1 MRGSLG
7 RPLRR
12 KSRRPRR
19 ESKAWPL
26 DDYGPLDLP
35 SDIAVCRLAL
45 SFMTAWGVD
54 ADFDARCAAEIGV
67 SPPAPVL
74 AYGVCGHGGR
84 LSFLTP
90 HAQRR
95 DRRWQCS
102 PHMTALWSLG
112 AVSLAN
118 TLMMCPGYDEVRNTC
133 SSVVTHFSVTVPE
146 AMPQLAPPSL
156 SFLARHYCDPT
167 EEVQAAARALL
178 EGALQR
184 MTPQMRQRVVEAWRP
199 RLVPPPHRPPQPTP
213 PKAAAAPAPSVA
225 PSHGQLLT
233 TTTTELHA
241 AQPPATATA
250 SPAVKPLPFE
260 LTSAHGVAVLVLGVL
275 VCRFGAEVDP
285 AIHAALTS
293 SLLALLDSPSE
304 AGRLAAADLLSK
316 APLPHPSPNPDP
328 YPHIDPRPDDLSLTS
343 SPRRTSSGARI
354 SRSPQR

>member
-1 MRGSLG
+1 
-7 RPLRR
+7 
-12 KSRRPRR
+12 
-19 ESKAWPL
+19 
-26 DDYGPLDLP
+26 
-35 SDIAVCRLAL
+35 
-45 SFMTAWGVD
+45 
-54 ADFDARCAAEIGV
+54 
-67 SPPAPVL
+67 
-74 AYGVCGHGGR
+74 
-84 LSFLTP
+84 
-90 HAQRR
+90 
-95 DRRWQCS
+95 
-102 PHMTALWSLG
+102 
-112 AVSLAN
+112 
-118 TLMMCPGYDEVRNTC
+118 
-133 SSVVTHFSVTVPE
+133 
-146 AMPQLAPPSL
+146 
-156 SFLARHYCDPT
+156 
-167 EEVQAAARALL
+167 
-178 EGALQR
+178 
-184 MTPQMRQRVVEAWRP
+184 
-199 RLVPPPHRPPQPTP
+199 VPPPHRPPQPTP

>member
-1 MRGSLG
+1 
-7 RPLRR
+7 
-12 KSRRPRR
+12 
-19 ESKAWPL
+19 
-26 DDYGPLDLP
+26 
-35 SDIAVCRLAL
+35 
-45 SFMTAWGVD
+45 
-54 ADFDARCAAEIGV
+54 
-67 SPPAPVL
+67 
-74 AYGVCGHGGR
+74 
-84 LSFLTP
+84 
-90 HAQRR
+90 
-95 DRRWQCS
+95 
-102 PHMTALWSLG
+102 
-112 AVSLAN
+112 
-118 TLMMCPGYDEVRNTC
+118 
-133 SSVVTHFSVTVPE
+133 
-146 AMPQLAPPSL
+146 
-156 SFLARHYCDPT
+156 
-167 EEVQAAARALL
+167 
-178 EGALQR
+178 
-184 MTPQMRQRVVEAWRP
+184 MRQRVVEAWRP

-225 PSHGQLLT
+225 PSHGQPLT

-241 AQPPATATA
+241 AQPPA

-354 SRSPQR
+354 SRSPPR